1 MNFLKS
7 RSLKHLQ
14 IMTQDS
20 KFLSIEYATQDQVTA
35 ALDAAYDSLHRT
47 IHAERDLETL
57 TQIALNAD
65 FSDIKSATALTRSV
79 QRMMAR
85 AIGYTDRAMQL
96 LCVKHGLSVLN
107 PERLQIVLI
116 NKQRKSA
123 SARAWIREQ
132 EEIKQAE
139 RSRT

>member
-1 MNFLKS
+1 
-7 RSLKHLQ
+7 
-14 IMTQDS
+14 MTQS
-20 KFLSIEYATQDQVTA
+20 GKFLSIDDATQDQVTA
-35 ALDAAYDSLHRT
+35 SLDAAYDSLHRT
-47 IHAERDLETL
+47 IHAERDLEVL
-57 TQIALNAD
+57 LQIAMNAD
-65 FSDIKSATALTRSV
+65 FSDVKSATALTRSL
-79 QRMMAR
+79 QHTMAA

-116 NKQRKSA
+116 NKQRNSA

-139 RSRT
+139 RNCLTPRT